1 MPLTPGS
8 FNPQSPHF
16 GALPFFLMWR
26 YRSLPPGVLMTRTL
40 FDLVLYLHPKC
51 QLYASS
57 EYFVLQRRRIH
68 RRWWYSS
75 QDMEFLRLS
84 PALFEKFVSDRAPM
98 QPKIG
103 VPRHQEL
110 TYVNLVEGILT
121 GIQRYRWRSRQ
132 GRGSSRRLNIAVRC
146 VGASC

>member
-1 MPLTPGS
+1 MLILCPTKAIDILCCAIDSSDVRHSSSFVIVCFQAHLPCNESMPLTPGS

-57 EYFVLQRRRIH
+57 EYFVLKGHRIH
-68 RRWWYSS
+68 R
-75 QDMEFLRLS
+75 
-84 PALFEKFVSDRAPM
+84 
-98 QPKIG
+98 
-103 VPRHQEL
+103 
-110 TYVNLVEGILT
+110 
-121 GIQRYRWRSRQ
+121 
-132 GRGSSRRLNIAVRC
+132 
-146 VGASC
+146 